1 MNLTIEQIFTFL
13 AFLFPT
19 VIGLLNWYD
28 RRKPRMLLTPV
39 EEGDLSVSL
48 NKAIA
53 LANKRAL
60 DAEERASKLEKLYDE
75 LKNDFE
81 TWLGNQKYRLIFD
94 VTLGKNPKIENTEIL
109 HLQELLQN
117 TTPAT

>member
-1 MNLTIEQIFTFL
+1 MNITIEQAFTFL

-19 VIGLLNWYD
+19 IIGLLNWYD

-60 DAEERASKLEKLYDE
+60 DAEERASKLEVLYESMKTEFDV
-75 LKNDFE
+75 
-81 TWLGNQKYRLIFD
+81 WMSNQNYRLVFN
-94 VTLGKNPKIENTEIL
+94 VTLGKNPHIENTEIIYTSG
-109 HLQELLQN
+109 QTE
-117 TTPAT
+117 TKTPP

>member
-1 MNLTIEQIFTFL
+1 MNITIEQAFTFL

-19 VIGLLNWYD
+19 IIGLLNWYD
-28 RRKPRMLLTPV
+28 RRKPRMILTPV

-60 DAEERASKLEKLYDE
+60 DAEERASKLETLYEE
-75 LKNDFE
+75 LKNDFD
-81 TWLGNQKYRLIFD
+81 TWLGNQKYRLVFD
-94 VTLGKNPKIENTEIL
+94 VTLGSRPKIDNTEIV
-109 HLQELLQN
+109 HVVEPK
-117 TTPAT
+117 TTPRSV